1 MMTPSFYFAVGI
13 KKADS
18 YCIAVKVSLFNH
30 FPSYKFYNCT
40 DEEVNQLFG
49 KLLPFMNSFYQMI
62 SIQTTLN

>member
-1 MMTPSFYFAVGI
+1 MIQQIIILLVGI

-40 DEEVNQLFG
+40 DEEVNQVLG
-49 KLLPFMNSFYQMI
+49 KLLPFMRSFYQI
-62 SIQTTLN
+62 KLIYATLN